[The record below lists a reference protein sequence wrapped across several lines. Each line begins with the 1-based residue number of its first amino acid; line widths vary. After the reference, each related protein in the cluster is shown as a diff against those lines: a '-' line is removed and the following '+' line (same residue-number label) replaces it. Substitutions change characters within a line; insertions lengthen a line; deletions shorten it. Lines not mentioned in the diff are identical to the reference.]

1 MTAAPNL
8 AVSALSEQRQDAEPT
23 ASDPAPTAAKAQPT
37 QSERLFSRGERYRA
51 EGNIVVARQYFL
63 RAAQMGFARAA
74 FKLAETY
81 DPYAPGLRAY
91 GVNADLAEA
100 KRWYARA
107 VELGAEDAKARLAQ
121 LGKE

>member
-1 MTAAPNL
+1 MIQSQQL
-8 AVSALSEQRQDAEPT
+8 
-23 ASDPAPTAAKAQPT
+23 SDPAPTATMAQPT
-37 QSERLFSRGERYRA
+37 QSERLFNRGERYRT

-63 RAAQMGFARAA
+63 RAAQMGLARAA

-81 DPYAPGLRAY
+81 DPYVQERLN
-91 GVNADLAEA
+91 VNADLAEA

>member
-1 MTAAPNL
+1 M
-8 AVSALSEQRQDAEPT
+8 
-23 ASDPAPTAAKAQPT
+23 AQPT
-37 QSERLFSRGERYRA
+37 QSERLFSRGERYLT

-63 RAAQMGFARAA
+63 RAAQMGLARAA

-81 DPYAPGLRAY
+81 DPYVPERPNAH

-107 VELGAEDAKARLAQ
+107 VELGAEDAKARLAK